1 MKVILI
7 QDVPKLGKKGDVKE
21 VKDGY
26 GRNYLLKKNLAV
38 ISNAANMARL
48 SQEKKQKALDEEK
61 LQEKARALKDQI
73 EQLTLEFGLNVGKE
87 GNTFGQI
94 SGKQIAQELAKKGIE
109 VDRRRILFDTP
120 VDSLG
125 TTNVGIDLYRGKIVA
140 SLPIHV
146 HENKV

>member
-7 QDVPKLGKKGDVKE
+7 QDVPKLGKKGEVKE

-26 GRNYLLKKNLAV
+26 GRNFLLKRNLAV
-38 ISNAANMARL
+38 LSNAQNMAKL
-48 SQEKKQKALDEEK
+48 NQEKKQQAVEE
-61 LQEKARALKDQI
+61 EKARKKAEELKKQI
-73 EQLTLEFGLNVGKE
+73 EELTLEFGLNVGKE

-109 VDRRRILFDTP
+109 IDRRRILFDTP

-125 TTNVGIDLYRGKIVA
+125 TTNVGIDLYRGKVVA